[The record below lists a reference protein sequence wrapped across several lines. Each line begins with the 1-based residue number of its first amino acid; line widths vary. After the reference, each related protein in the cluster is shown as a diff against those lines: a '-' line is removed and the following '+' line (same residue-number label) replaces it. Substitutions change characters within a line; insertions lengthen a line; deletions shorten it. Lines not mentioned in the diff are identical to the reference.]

1 MPVHERGVTNVPG
14 LTFLGLPWQRGMGS
28 ANLVAVVQD
37 AEYLVEH
44 LAARR

>member
-1 MPVHERGVTNVPG
+1 
-14 LTFLGLPWQRGMGS
+14 MGS

-44 LAARR
+44 LPARR